1 MTNTLRI
8 GFFACNKN
16 PARFLEDASFI
27 YRCQNPAL
35 ALSDAGH
42 QVTLAHI
49 SHLQRGQHFDLA
61 VIHRPRSHW
70 RFAWWLKRLH
80 KQSNRLIADIDDLI
94 LHEDYAHS
102 SPAVLNGI
110 LTEAQVRKEFRAN
123 QRALSHFDR
132 FSVSTQPLAEHIAQH
147 FPGAQRLW
155 QPNCPHLSWQA
166 FNQTE
171 NIVGPKRLTYFPGTR
186 SHERDFQQVE
196 SVISEFLDKNRE
208 IHLEI
213 TGHLQT
219 GIKVRPEQL
228 IRIEKQPFANYV
240 QRVQQSLVNLS
251 PLEPTVF
258 NACKSALK
266 VIEAGYWNT
275 PTLSSPTA
283 DAERFSGSAALI
295 CKEPEDWLNHLN
307 SLKTPEF
314 YEQRTRNLRDRTLE
328 ESDIRQVAQ
337 NLVQC
342 ALD

>member
-1 MTNTLRI
+1 MTNTLRL

-35 ALSDAGH
+35 ALSEAGH
-42 QVTLAHI
+42 EVTLGHI
-49 SHLQRGQHFDLA
+49 SQLQKGQHIDLA
-61 VIHRPRSHW
+61 VVHRPRHHW
-70 RFAWWLKRLH
+70 RFGWWLKRLR
-80 KQSNRLIADIDDLI
+80 KQSNRLMADIDDLI
-94 LHEDYAHS
+94 LDEAYAHS

-123 QRALSHFDR
+123 QRALGQFDR

-147 FPGAQRLW
+147 FPQAKRIG

-166 FNQTE
+166 YSQAEQRTA
-171 NIVGPKRLTYFPGTR
+171 PKRLTYFPGTR
-186 SHERDFQQVE
+186 SHERDFKEIE
-196 SVISEFLDKNRE
+196 SVISEFLDKNPE

-228 IRIEKQPFANYV
+228 TRIEKQPFSDYV
-240 QRVQQSLVNLS
+240 RRVQQSWVNLS
-251 PLEPTVF
+251 PLEPTPF

-266 VIEAGYWNT
+266 VIEAGYWGT

-283 DAERFSGSAALI
+283 DAERFSGTAALL
-295 CKEPEDWLNHLN
+295 CKEPEDWLKHLT
-307 SLKTPEF
+307 SLKQPEY
-314 YEQRTRNLRDRTLE
+314 YEQHTQNLRERTLAIA
-328 ESDIRQVAQ
+328 DIRQVAQ